1 MSIPDHISPIV
12 AYRVWQ
18 WDSLGLKSLNNEQ
31 WCPGCA
37 LEANTSR
44 CRKEHAAP
52 TDGCTCGVYA
62 ARDLAHLQRTG
73 YAGYG
78 VYGEV
83 YLWGAV
89 VEHRLGWR
97 AQYAYPKSIVLP
109 PDTIPF
115 RMSEVESRLE
125 TLVAYGAGISLAAR
139 RGGLDGKEGSIRL
152 WSKESGLDMAGFDW
166 LMEKRKRW
174 YSYRQQDRR
183 LKAGDRVAVLGMG
196 IGVVASADTN
206 DVHVLMWNK
215 VTLRIPRK
223 RVVWSRQN
231 WRWEGTATGSFTR
244 KMSPMAAAVGAD

>member
-31 WCPGCA
+31 WFPGCA

-52 TDGCTCGVYA
+52 TEGCTCGVYA
-62 ARDLAHLQRTG
+62 AQNFAHLQRLG

-97 AQYAYPKSIVLP
+97 AQYAYPKSLVLP
-109 PDTIPF
+109 HDTIPF
-115 RMSEVESRLE
+115 KMSEAESRLE
-125 TLVAYGAGISLAAR
+125 TLLLYGVDIFVTPAA
-139 RGGLDGKEGSIRL
+139 SPPIRL
-152 WSKESGLDMAGFDW
+152 WSKEFGFDMAGFDW
-166 LMEKRKRW
+166 LIEKRKRW
-174 YSYRQQDRR
+174 YSYREQDRT
-183 LKAGDRVAVLGMG
+183 LKAGDRVAVLGIG

-206 DVHVLMWNK
+206 DVPVLMWNK

-231 WRWEGTATGSFTR
+231 WRWEGAATGSFAR
-244 KMSPMAAAVGAD
+244 KMSPVAAVVGAD

>member
-1 MSIPDHISPIV
+1 VSIPDHISPIV

-18 WDSLGLKSLNNEQ
+18 WDSFGLKSLNNEQ
-31 WCPGCA
+31 WFPGCA

-52 TDGCTCGVYA
+52 KEGCTCGVYA
-62 ARDLAHLQRTG
+62 AQNFAHLQRVG

-78 VYGEV
+78 VHGEV

-97 AQYAYPKSIVLP
+97 AQYAYPKSLVLP
-109 PDTIPF
+109 PDAIPF
-115 RMSEVESRLE
+115 KMSETESRLE
-125 TLVAYGAGISLAAR
+125 TLLLYGVDIFVAPAA
-139 RGGLDGKEGSIRL
+139 STNAPIRL
-152 WSKESGLDMAGFDW
+152 WSKEFGLDMAGFDW
-166 LMEKRKRW
+166 LIEKRKRW
-174 YSYRQQDRR
+174 YSYRQRDRR

-196 IGVVASADTN
+196 IGVVASADTS

-223 RVVWSRQN
+223 RVVWSRRN
-231 WRWEGTATGSFTR
+231 WRWEGAAPGTFTR
-244 KMSPMAAAVGAD
+244 RISPVAAVVGAD

>member
-18 WDSLGLKSLNNEQ
+18 WDSLGLKSLNNQQ
-31 WCPGCA
+31 WFPGCA

-52 TDGCTCGVYA
+52 KEGCTCGVYA
-62 ARDLAHLQRTG
+62 AKDLAHLRRSG
-73 YAGYG
+73 YAEYG
-78 VYGEV
+78 VHGEV
-83 YLWGAV
+83 YLWGTV

-125 TLVAYGAGISLAAR
+125 SLLLYGVDISVTPAA
-139 RGGLDGKEGSIRL
+139 SPPIRL
-152 WSKESGLDMAGFDW
+152 WSKQSGLDMAGFDW
-166 LMEKRKRW
+166 LVEKRKRW
-174 YSYRQQDRR
+174 YSYREQERR
-183 LKAGDRVAVLGMG
+183 LKAADRVAVLGIG
-196 IGVVASADTN
+196 IGVVASADTD

-215 VTLRIPRK
+215 VTLRLPR
-223 RVVWSRQN
+223 RQVVWSRQN
-231 WRWEGTATGSFTR
+231 WRWEGTATGTFTR
-244 KMSPMAAAVGAD
+244 RISPVAAVVGAD

>member
-1 MSIPDHISPIV
+1 VSIPDNISPIV

-18 WDSLGLKSLNNEQ
+18 WDSLGLKSLNNEH
-31 WCPGCA
+31 WFPGSA

-52 TDGCTCGVYA
+52 TDVCTCGVYA
-62 ARDLAHLQRTG
+62 ARDLAHLHEIG
-73 YAGYG
+73 YARYG
-78 VYGEV
+78 VHGEV

-109 PDTIPF
+109 PVTIPF

-125 TLVAYGAGISLAAR
+125 TLIAYGANISIAVR
-139 RGGLDGKEGSIRL
+139 RAGLDGKEGSIRL

-166 LMEKRKRW
+166 LVEKRKRW
-174 YSYRQQDRR
+174 YSSREQERR
-183 LKAGDRVAVLGMG
+183 LKAGDRVAVLGIG

-206 DVHVLMWNK
+206 DVHVLMWNR
-215 VTLRIPRK
+215 VTLRISRK

-231 WRWEGTATGSFTR
+231 WRWEGAATGTFTR
-244 KMSPMAAAVGAD
+244 RMSPVAAVVGAD